1 MSVNAKQIRQL
12 IGENAIEE
20 AFGILLTLLDDNER
34 WRDLH
39 DEAIVLKTVWNDYA
53 RKERIGI
60 AQKDDLNRVVAGMLE
75 IVRAY
80 DKRAAQPLRPAPP
93 PPVSEPAPPLPQQP
107 RRVAQCLM
115 TGDLTEYFV
124 LDNEQIVG
132 YNPMT
137 RQSWSVAVRM
147 PSYVPEWAWFIQF
160 PNASYYSVDHQGRIW
175 GLNMYGFPTQLG
187 YVQYF

>member
-1 MSVNAKQIRQL
+1 MSVNTKQIRQL
-12 IGENAIEE
+12 IGENEVEE
-20 AFGILLTLLDDNER
+20 AFDALLTLLDDNER

-39 DEAIVLKTVWNDYA
+39 DEAIVLKSVWNDYA
-53 RKERIGI
+53 RKERVGI

-80 DKRAAQPLRPAPP
+80 DKRAAQPASPSPVNERAPS
-93 PPVSEPAPPLPQQP
+93 VPQQP

-124 LDNEQIVG
+124 LENDQIIG
-132 YNPMT
+132 CNPMT

-175 GLNMYGFPTQLG
+175 GLNMYGLPAQLG
-187 YVQYF
+187 YVQYL